1 MKNYLL
7 KASIVSFLFILF
19 TGHAVAQQNQKQPF
33 SFEARARILG
43 GFGPSESQAEIAG
56 GFDSLSYDNMK
67 HLIPGFK
74 QSNGVELAAGYQK
87 NRIRVQSTIAYFQ
100 QDIKLIQRVSSNE
113 YPFVSLEMLS
123 AKASVLLQLSN
134 PEKCGSDGF
143 YDGLSLG
150 LVSPISHDLNDLT
163 KAAFNFNDFRPSAQ
177 FFWSM
182 DYSYSFQ
189 IAKGFYFNVGAS
201 VTMPGLVGCVG
212 RMEMLPNSDYTITR
226 DKVKMY
232 SVSGFLGF
240 GYRLVY

>member
-1 MKNYLL
+1 MKNYLS

-33 SFEARARILG
+33 SFEVHAGIMS

-56 GFDSLSYDNMK
+56 GVDSLYFDQKK

-74 QSNGVELAAGYQK
+74 KANGVELAAGYQK
-87 NRIRVQSTIAYFQ
+87 NKIRVQSTIAYYG
-100 QDIKLIQRVSSNE
+100 QDIGLIQRVSSNE
-113 YPFVSLEMLS
+113 YPFVKAKMLS
-123 AKASVLLQLSN
+123 AKASVMLQLSN
-134 PEKCGSDGF
+134 PEKVGCDGF
-143 YDGLSLG
+143 YAGITLG
-150 LVSPISHDLNDLT
+150 LISPISYKMNDET
-163 KAAFNFNDFRPSAQ
+163 KAAFNFKDFRPSAQ

-182 DYSYSFQ
+182 DYSYSFR

-212 RMEMLPNSDYTITR
+212 RMEMQPNSDYTITR

-232 SVSGFLGF
+232 AVSGFIGY